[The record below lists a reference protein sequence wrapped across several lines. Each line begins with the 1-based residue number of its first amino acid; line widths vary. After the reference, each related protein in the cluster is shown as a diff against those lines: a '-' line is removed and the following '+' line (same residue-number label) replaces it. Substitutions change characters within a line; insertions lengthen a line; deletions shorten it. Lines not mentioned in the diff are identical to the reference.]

1 MTSIAAIPSKVRTNM
16 DAASMDPAPKTADQH
31 KGLLVDSSPIAFSE
45 LIQRGAQGD
54 DAALG
59 HVLDHYIRKLYND
72 ARRLISKR
80 LRALIDPADLLQSTR
95 IILWVGLRNG
105 KLKVESSPQLMG
117 LARTILRRQAARVCR
132 ALKSEFGNSTIE
144 FRFADTMTDMPLMTG
159 IESDPSEQT
168 EAQDVVHRILN
179 ELDDVDRELIRY
191 RLLGYTT
198 AYVARQLKMPPGSL
212 RVRLGRLRKRLLEYG
227 SLQHILMDD

>member
-1 MTSIAAIPSKVRTNM
+1 M
-16 DAASMDPAPKTADQH
+16 DTPLTTF
-31 KGLLVDSSPIAFSE
+31 GE
-45 LIQRGAQGD
+45 LIKRGADGD

-59 HVLDHYIRKLYND
+59 HVLDHYIRMLYQD

-80 LRALIDPADLLQSTR
+80 LRPLIDPADLLQSTR

-105 KLKVESSPQLMG
+105 KLKVETSPQLLG
-117 LARTILRRQAARVCR
+117 LARTVLRRQAARVCR
-132 ALKSEFGNSTIE
+132 ALKSEFGNATIE
-144 FRFADTMTDMPLMTG
+144 FRFADTMVDMPIMG
-159 IESDPSEQT
+159 PGSDPSEQT

-179 ELDDVDRELIRY
+179 ELDDVDRELLRF

-198 AYVARQLKMPPGSL
+198 AYAARQLNITAGSL

-227 SLQHILMDD
+227 SLQQILAED

>member
-1 MTSIAAIPSKVRTNM
+1 
-16 DAASMDPAPKTADQH
+16 
-31 KGLLVDSSPIAFSE
+31 
-45 LIQRGAQGD
+45 
-54 DAALG
+54 
-59 HVLDHYIRKLYND
+59 
-72 ARRLISKR
+72 LISKR
-80 LRALIDPADLLQSTR
+80 LRTLIDPADLLQSTR

-132 ALKSEFGNSTIE
+132 ALKSEFGNATIE

-159 IESDPSEQT
+159 SESDPSEQT
-168 EAQDVVHRILN
+168 ENQDVVHRILN
-179 ELDDVDRELIRY
+179 ELDDVDRELIRF

-198 AYVARQLKMPPGSL
+198 AYVARQLKVPSGSL

-227 SLQHILMDD
+227 SLQQILMDD